1 MGEQRE
7 DVVRRERMKI
17 LAAEADARWEAKPR
31 MMDAPG
37 EPRGQPAPAL
47 EGAGMRQTQAQQAQA
62 QAQTQT
68 QTGKAD
74 EPPSQ
79 GEAYSP
85 PTESQRKRKQG
96 EEDPWAQAKARGP
109 GEKWQPEAWT
119 PTPGKK

>member
-1 MGEQRE
+1 VGEQRE

-37 EPRGQPAPAL
+37 EAKGQPAPAL
-47 EGAGMRQTQAQQAQA
+47 EGAGMR
-62 QAQTQT
+62 QT

-85 PTESQRKRKQG
+85 PTERQRK
-96 EEDPWAQAKARGP
+96 EEEKDPWAQAKARGP
-109 GEKWQPEAWT
+109 SEKWQPEAWT